1 MVCGAKI
8 VANNTLKKYFVF
20 NRQFSNLRACNNLSM
35 KNSFGLQALL
45 GLIFSFVFLTLNAQ
59 DVKPDTVRVGIFI
72 TSIHDIDF
80 KQKEYSTNFWIW
92 LKYKRREFDFYN
104 NLEVPQAKTVT
115 KSFVTV
121 DSTDDRIFMQ
131 MKLQCVMKDSW
142 RIENFPFDRQSLRI
156 SLENSQFDSR
166 EMVFIADTVG
176 EHFDRRFTLRGWS
189 IDSCVISIGKKI
201 YETGFGDEDLAK
213 PHTEYSSFRTRL
225 VIRRE
230 ATGLFWKMFLGMYIA
245 FLISYVC
252 FYIHADGMDSRFGL
266 GVGSLFAVIGN
277 KYIIDSALPE
287 SSSFTLVD
295 LLHGLTLFF
304 ILATIAANAYS
315 LSLIKK
321 DKVEKAYKFDML
333 ASRVVLI
340 AYVLVNVWFIWKAS
354 RS

>member
-1 MVCGAKI
+1 
-8 VANNTLKKYFVF
+8 
-20 NRQFSNLRACNNLSM
+20 M
-35 KNSFGLQALL
+35 KLNSRSRELL
-45 GLIFSFVFLTLNAQ
+45 LFIFSFIVFESYSQ
-59 DVKPDTVRVGIFI
+59 DTKPDTVSIGIYI

-80 KQKEYSTNFWIW
+80 KQKEYTANFWIW
-92 LKYKRREFDFYN
+92 LKYKNKEFDFYN
-104 NLEVPQAKTVT
+104 NLEVPQAKTVS

-121 DSTDDRIFMQ
+121 DSSDGRIYMQ

-142 RIENFPFDRQSLRI
+142 RISNFPFDRQSLRI
-156 SLENSQFDSR
+156 AFENSQYDSR
-166 EMVFIADTVG
+166 YMVFIADTVG
-176 EHFDRRFTLRGWS
+176 QHFDQRFTLRGWS
-189 IDSCVISIGKKI
+189 IDSCLISTGTKV
-201 YETGFGDEDLAK
+201 YETGFGDEELAK
-213 PHTEYSSFRTRL
+213 PRTEYSSFRTRL

-230 ATGLFWKMFLGMYIA
+230 ASGLFWKMFLGMYIA

-295 LLHGLTLFF
+295 MLHGITLFF

-315 LSLIKK
+315 LNLIKK
-321 DKVEKAYKFDML
+321 DKVTKAYRFDRT
-333 ASRVVLI
+333 AARTVLI
-340 AYVLVNVWFIWKAS
+340 AYVLLNVYFIWNAS